1 MKRALIGI
9 ATMIVSTAALAVV
22 TDKFKCELEVT
33 DLETNSHFN
42 SDQGFSVSRLPK
54 EIWRDPDGSIQ
65 ITDARADSTFNF
77 DSKKANFWVGLY
89 MVYSHAVKFNALGQ
103 PMEARQKSCITLST
117 SYCKKASQGDSEG
130 ACSSGATLACPSD
143 GNGPFDPNSYWW
155 HQVPLL
161 DGVPL
166 FNGDALRQM
175 ENFIL
180 DENGTAVGLAKV
192 NCSHLGTFK

>member
-22 TDKFKCELEVT
+22 TDSFKCELEVT
-33 DLETNSHFN
+33 ELETNN
-42 SDQGFSVSRLPK
+42 RVVRNDGFFVSRLPAGTS
-54 EIWRDPDGSIQ
+54 PDGSIQ
-65 ITDARADSTFNF
+65 ITEANAGPSVSF
-77 DSKKANFWVGLY
+77 DSNKAYFGVSLY
-89 MVYSHAVKFNALGQ
+89 MGYSHAVKYDALGQ
-103 PMEARQKSCITLST
+103 PMEARQKSCFTIST
-117 SYCKKASQGDSEG
+117 SYCKKEESQGG
-130 ACSSGATLACPSD
+130 RAKACSSGATLACPSD

-175 ENFIL
+175 ESFIL
-180 DENGTAVGLAKV
+180 DENGNYVGYAKV